1 MPGNKWTVE
10 QLHGETSY
18 WRACILLTAARLD
31 LFEFIDARQK
41 TAADFAAHYGG
52 DPAGWEVYLN
62 ALCGMGL
69 LRQRWRTYRNTA
81 FSARHLDDIAAV
93 RLWRR
98 YDGLRQ
104 WSSLASALTS
114 GKRPDQQVPFTTNRR
129 QARELLN
136 SLDLDAR
143 MIAPYLLKKLP
154 LKRSRTLLDVGGGLG
169 TYAVA
174 FCRAYPDLEATVVE
188 HPKVAPLLRR
198 AVRKTDMAQK
208 IRVIA
213 ADIEREPLPRGFD
226 VALLSNVLHAHGPRE
241 NQSLLRKL
249 HRSLNPSGRLIVRD
263 VFMRRDRTV
272 PQWGALFSV
281 LLFLLSPRGRC
292 YSLDEILRWLR
303 AAGFAR
309 EKGPFRSSPLPFD
322 PDSVLVARA

>member
-1 MPGNKWTVE
+1 MPGNKWSVE

-52 DPAGWEVYLN
+52 DPTGWEVYLN
-62 ALCGMGL
+62 ALCAMGL
-69 LRQRWRTYRNTA
+69 LRQRRRTYRNTA

-154 LKRSRTLLDVGGGLG
+154 LKR
-169 TYAVA
+169 
-174 FCRAYPDLEATVVE
+174 
-188 HPKVAPLLRR
+188 
-198 AVRKTDMAQK
+198 
-208 IRVIA
+208 
-213 ADIEREPLPRGFD
+213 
-226 VALLSNVLHAHGPRE
+226 
-241 NQSLLRKL
+241 
-249 HRSLNPSGRLIVRD
+249 
-263 VFMRRDRTV
+263 
-272 PQWGALFSV
+272 
-281 LLFLLSPRGRC
+281 
-292 YSLDEILRWLR
+292 
-303 AAGFAR
+303 
-309 EKGPFRSSPLPFD
+309 
-322 PDSVLVARA
+322 